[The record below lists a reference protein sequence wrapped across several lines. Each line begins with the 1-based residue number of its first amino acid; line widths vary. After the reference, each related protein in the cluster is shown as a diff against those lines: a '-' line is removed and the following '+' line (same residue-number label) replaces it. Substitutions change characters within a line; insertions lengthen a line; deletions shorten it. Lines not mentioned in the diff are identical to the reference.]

1 MSTATPSPFREDDFR
16 KASAS
21 NPDKDCVRVARRG
34 ARVELRNDTVPFGSA
49 GDYRLVLDAAD
60 WDAFLATFRATGSAV
75 GTCLEIVRRADGM
88 YVFRAASSG
97 DTELI
102 FTESEV
108 AKFRLGVRDYEFDAA
123 AFAA

>member
-21 NPDKDCVRVARRG
+21 QPDKDCVRVARRG

-49 GDYRLVLDAAD
+49 DDLRLVFDAAD
-60 WDAFLATFRATGSAV
+60 WDAFLETYRATGSAA
-75 GTCLEIVRRADGM
+75 GTCLEVVRRHDGLH
-88 YVFRAASSG
+88 VFRAAVAS
-97 DTELI
+97 DVELV
-102 FTESEV
+102 FTESE
-108 AKFRLGVRDYEFDAA
+108 ADKFWLGVRHYEFDAA